1 MKERKRGVTT
11 SKKRE
16 KREKTA
22 FYLFVYNLNAKI

>member
-1 MKERKRGVTT
+1 MKERKRGVK
-11 SKKRE
+11 SRKRE